1 VRKPVTGEGRVF
13 PPYGRYHHGM
23 AVDGAGRLLFL
34 SGQLGLAP
42 DGSVPAGVTAQSE
55 QVFANIDALLH
66 EAGFSR
72 TNLVRL
78 TTFLVDPA
86 DRTAF
91 MAVRDRWVE
100 PPAPA
105 STLVFISALARPEF
119 VVEVEAIAAG

>member
-1 VRKPVTGEGRVF
+1 
-13 PPYGRYHHGM
+13 M
-23 AVDGAGRLLFL
+23 AVDGAKRLLFL

-42 DGSVPAGVTAQSE
+42 DGSIPAGVTAQSE

-66 EAGFSR
+66 EAGMSR
-72 TNLVRL
+72 ANLVRL

-86 DRTAF
+86 DRAAF

-105 STLVFISALARPEF
+105 STLVFVRALARAEF